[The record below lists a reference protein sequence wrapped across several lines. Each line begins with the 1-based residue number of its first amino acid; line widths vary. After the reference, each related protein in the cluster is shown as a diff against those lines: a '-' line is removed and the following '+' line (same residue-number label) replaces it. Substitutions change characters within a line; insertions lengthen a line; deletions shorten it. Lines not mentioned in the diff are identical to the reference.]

1 MKFGHKKQQTL
12 GYHAVKT
19 GVSVS
24 PGLESVPGCDRQT
37 DRITIASTRLRAVA
51 SKNLNDDAETILPS
65 PPRAVKMKLNKMS
78 S

>member
-37 DRITIASTRLRAVA
+37 DGQTDGQNYDS
-51 SKNLNDDAETILPS
+51 
-65 PPRAVKMKLNKMS
+65 
-78 S
+78 